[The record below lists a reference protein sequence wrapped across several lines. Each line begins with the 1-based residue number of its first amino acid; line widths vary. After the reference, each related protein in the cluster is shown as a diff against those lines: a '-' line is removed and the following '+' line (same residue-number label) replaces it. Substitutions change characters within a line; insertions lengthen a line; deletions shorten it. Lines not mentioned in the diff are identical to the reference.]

1 MQIRN
6 GFPMT
11 TQLSVDTDWQVRRI
25 VSMSSSRVD
34 ELAEDVASAVRA
46 EVEFYKSARGDRR
59 RPVLGAAPF
68 FLLTPGPDTLRLLD
82 PAQIEGL
89 MAGRAKTA
97 AVRRASAA
105 PPPTAGRP

>member
-68 FLLTPGPDTLRLLD
+68 FLLTPGPDTLRCS
-82 PAQIEGL
+82 I
-89 MAGRAKTA
+89 
-97 AVRRASAA
+97 RRRSKA
-105 PPPTAGRP
+105 